1 MPFFTT
7 KKGLTML
14 KHLNLTTCL
23 AAITLTAATAI
34 FVLFFTGQRA
44 QAQPQGLMSAPAC
57 QCSPATSVAGMSTTL
72 VHCICGGMS
81 CVITEHKEQGK
92 NTNLMQ
98 CVK

>member
-1 MPFFTT
+1 MQKRLNRVTWFAAFT
-7 KKGLTML
+7 L
-14 KHLNLTTCL
+14 
-23 AAITLTAATAI
+23 LTATAGL
-34 FVLFFTGQRA
+34 VLFFTGQRA
-44 QAQPQGLMSAPAC
+44 QAQAQAQAQGLMSAPAC
-57 QCSPATSVAGMSTTL
+57 QCSAPTSVASMSTHV

>member
-1 MPFFTT
+1 MPKRLSRFSLATCVA
-7 KKGLTML
+7 GTM
-14 KHLNLTTCL
+14 
-23 AAITLTAATAI
+23 TAI
-34 FVLFFTGQRA
+34 SLAGFLYFFSGQKV

-57 QCSPATSVAGMSTTL
+57 QCSPTTPIASMSTTL
-72 VHCICGGMS
+72 VHCICGGIS